1 MNSLRN
7 SKLQHRVKNFM
18 TLKPKNC
25 VKMCEQYHVSLRK
38 KRFLDRSMNY
48 RRIKMMQN
56 QDALCKFTL
65 YDNLYSRFTIWH
77 RKGRNSRVSKIQL
90 KHNLFNLLYS
100 FNAEGSEFA
109 SIVIDLISKEG
120 EYKFS
125 DIKMTP
131 FGDMIENIN
140 KIHDLVFQK
149 QRINYEDEKF
159 IYVGLYR
166 FRACL
171 ASLFDYLATKDIDFC
186 LPILLEILE
195 KLLPYKILLNQ
206 LL

>member
-1 MNSLRN
+1 MITR
-7 SKLQHRVKNFM
+7 
-18 TLKPKNC
+18 
-25 VKMCEQYHVSLRK
+25 
-38 KRFLDRSMNY
+38 
-48 RRIKMMQN
+48 
-56 QDALCKFTL
+56 
-65 YDNLYSRFTIWH
+65 
-77 RKGRNSRVSKIQL
+77 
-90 KHNLFNLLYS
+90 
-100 FNAEGSEFA
+100 
-109 SIVIDLISKEG
+109 EG